1 MAEETTS
8 TEEQHPQGEAPAEE
22 TDWKAKYEEMR
33 AHSRDWEKKAKENLG
48 AAEEL
53 AKLKEQQMTEQ
64 EKATAR
70 AEKAESELADMK
82 AKADR
87 LEKAQR
93 IAEET
98 GVPLGLLQFCAADEM
113 EAFAESYAKEQ
124 EQAQPNSAPRAIG
137 SKVVRGSNEKLSN
150 ADLFAQTAS
159 GLFKQ

>member
-1 MAEETTS
+1 MAEEAQELEQAQE
-8 TEEQHPQGEAPAEE
+8 EEQP
-22 TDWKAKYEEMR
+22 TDWQAKYEAMR
-33 AHSRDWEKKAKENLG
+33 QHSRDWEKKAKENLG

-64 EKATAR
+64 EKANAR

-87 LEKAQR
+87 LETAQR

-98 GVPLGLLQFCAADEM
+98 GVPLGLLQYCAAEDM
-113 EAFAESYAKEQ
+113 EAFAESYIRER
-124 EQAQPNSAPRAIG
+124 EQAQPNAAPKAVG
-137 SKVVRGSNEKLSN
+137 SKVIKGSGEKLSN

-159 GLFKQ
+159 TLFKQ

>member
-1 MAEETTS
+1 MAEENQELEQQE
-8 TEEQHPQGEAPAEE
+8 TEEQP

-64 EKATAR
+64 EKANAR
-70 AEKAESELADMK
+70 AEKAEGELAEMK

-87 LEKAQR
+87 LENAQR
-93 IAEET
+93 VAEET
-98 GVPLGLLQFCAADEM
+98 GVPLGLLQYCAAEEM
-113 EAFAESYAKEQ
+113 EAFAESYMKEQ
-124 EQAQPNSAPRAIG
+124 EHAQPNAAPKAVG
-137 SKVVRGSNEKLSN
+137 SKVVKGGNEKLSN

-159 GLFKQ
+159 SLFKQ